1 MKGMVLNLRRQ
12 LPAVPEAQD
21 TSRLEHN
28 FFVFKWWH
36 WVSGIAKLPGEWKA
50 LHTQVLPVRSLIALH
65 IKQRISIVDEISPIG
80 TVGNILSLAVS
91 GYEEAMSCRH
101 WSRKTRKTLWTI
113 WARRTGV
120 STLTWDPNTVIFYR
134 RKEIVLVLSPVLR
147 AILGLTCSFTHQA
160 DQQVRCLP
168 FCQAGQQNRE
178 DPPCLD
184 SQVHL
189 VGLSAGREKGSFKKW
204 PGSDV
209 LPVRLLRTGW
219 NRCICLQNWN

>member
-12 LPAVPEAQD
+12 LPAVPETQD
-21 TSRLEHN
+21 TPRLQHD
-28 FFVFKWWH
+28 FFTFKRWH
-36 WVSGIAKLPGEWKA
+36 WVCGIAKLPGEWKT

-65 IKQRISIVDEISPIG
+65 IKQRISVVDEISPVG
-80 TVGNILSLAVS
+80 TVGNIPSLAVS
-91 GYEEAMSCRH
+91 GYEEAMSCSH

-113 WARRTGV
+113 WAGRTGV
-120 STLTWDPNTVIFYR
+120 STLTWDPNIIFYR
-134 RKEIVLVLSPVLR
+134 RKEIVFVLSPMLR
-147 AILGLTCSFTHQA
+147 AILALPCSFTHRA

-189 VGLSAGREKGSFKKW
+189 VGLSAGSEKRVF
-204 PGSDV
+204 
-209 LPVRLLRTGW
+209 
-219 NRCICLQNWN
+219 

>member
-21 TSRLEHN
+21 TSRLEHD

-36 WVSGIAKLPGEWKA
+36 WVSGIAKLPGEWKT

-91 GYEEAMSCRH
+91 GYEEAMSCSH

-134 RKEIVLVLSPVLR
+134 RKEIVFVLSPMLR
-147 AILGLTCSFTHQA
+147 AILALTCSFTHQA
-160 DQQVRCLP
+160 DQQVQCLP

-178 DPPCLD
+178 DPPSLD

-209 LPVRLLRTGW
+209 LPVGLLRTGW
-219 NRCICLQNWN
+219 NRCICVHNWN